1 MYFSLFQASYRGSYL
16 MVRTTGD
23 PHQWADPI
31 RRMIWDVDPDI
42 PVNTVETIEEFATRY
57 GGMGEAYNVI
67 LAAFGVLAL
76 LLASLGTYGVVSY
89 SVGQRT
95 QEIGVR
101 MAMGAR
107 PGEVV
112 ALVARQGIG
121 MAFLGIG
128 IGGVMLILVLSA
140 VERLLAGF
148 GVPQIEPLILVG
160 LASLLFVVTIIATV
174 IPASRAASVNPVE
187 VLTAE

>member
-1 MYFSLFQASYRGSYL
+1 
-16 MVRTTGD
+16 
-23 PHQWADPI
+23 
-31 RRMIWDVDPDI
+31 
-42 PVNTVETIEEFATRY
+42 
-57 GGMGEAYNVI
+57 MGEAYNVI